1 MPGGLDVYRLAT
13 TAWRN
18 SGASAWAFARYLLA
32 TSFASAPSSS
42 GILESRS
49 DVPARSAIHLDYR
62 YRFFFLKTAA
72 GVILRALA
80 RGQGNMG
87 RRIYTRIETGLTIP
101 AYMSAT
107 CTISCGFY
115 KAHRTE
121 KPVLGT
127 LTVDRTSCF
136 PAAVYDSIWGP
147 SQWRMGSPLE
157 FG

>member
-1 MPGGLDVYRLAT
+1 MGFRQIPISHLVCKRAIVVRNLGVPQRRPCTFRHSFRLPV
-13 TAWRN
+13 
-18 SGASAWAFARYLLA
+18 S
-32 TSFASAPSSS
+32 
-42 GILESRS
+42 
-49 DVPARSAIHLDYR
+49 
-62 YRFFFLKTAA
+62 FFFETAA

-127 LTVDRTSCF
+127 LTVDRT
-136 PAAVYDSIWGP
+136 
-147 SQWRMGSPLE
+147 
-157 FG
+157 